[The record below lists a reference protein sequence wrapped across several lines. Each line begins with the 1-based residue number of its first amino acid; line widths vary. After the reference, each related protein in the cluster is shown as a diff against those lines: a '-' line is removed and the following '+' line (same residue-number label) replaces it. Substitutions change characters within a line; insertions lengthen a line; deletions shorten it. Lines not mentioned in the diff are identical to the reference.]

1 MSVSV
6 SVSLTCWL
14 DFLRLLVKH
23 KRWDSVS
30 QCKRFSYLLA
40 RFLAAVGEAQE
51 VGVSQCKRFSHLLTR
66 LLAAVGEAPR
76 REGISVSVSLTC

>member
-1 MSVSV
+1 
-6 SVSLTCWL
+6 LL
-14 DFLRLLVKH
+14 ARLLAAVGEAQEVG
-23 KRWDSVS
+23 VS